1 MGEGQISRLML
12 VLYLIATIF
21 LIVGLYLFTLNRFI
35 GVGVIVLA
43 IAMYIMP
50 MTRPRY

>member
-1 MGEGQISRLML
+1 MSRLMM
-12 VLYLIATIF
+12 VLYIIATIF
-21 LIVGLYLFTLNRFI
+21 LIIGLYLFTFNRFI

-43 IAMYIMP
+43 IAMYVMP